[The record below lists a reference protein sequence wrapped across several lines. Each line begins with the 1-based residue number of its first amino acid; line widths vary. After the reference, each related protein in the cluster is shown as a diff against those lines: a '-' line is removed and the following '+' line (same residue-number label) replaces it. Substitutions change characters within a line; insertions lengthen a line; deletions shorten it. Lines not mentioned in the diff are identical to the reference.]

1 MLLSFAKKDYLCFH
15 QNFFEID
22 QLFYEKMYLEDD
34 PNDNET
40 SEEEIT
46 YSTDED
52 EVVFAVL
59 IVFYFY

>member
-1 MLLSFAKKDYLCFH
+1 
-15 QNFFEID
+15 
-22 QLFYEKMYLEDD
+22 MYLEDD

-59 IVFYFY
+59 IVFYFYQKYAYSVLGMSYLEPALQWLR